1 MPKRIFKHF
10 QPKLTCLDMN
20 LFVAKIFFITCLLVR
35 IFQAQLHIV
44 LISYV
49 IVGFLPSVDVDA
61 HRVQVSVRGGDGDGQ
76 LSPRDERW

>member
-1 MPKRIFKHF
+1 
-10 QPKLTCLDMN
+10 MN

-35 IFQAQLHIV
+35 IFEAQLHIDIV
-44 LISYV
+44 SYF

>member
-1 MPKRIFKHF
+1 MPKKIFKLF
-10 QPKLTCLDMN
+10 QPKLTCLDNESFRSKDFLHN
-20 LFVAKIFFITCLLVR
+20 LPSGKNLSSPIHNV
-35 IFQAQLHIV
+35 IV
-44 LISYV
+44 SYC